1 MYGGAADDEEE
12 QFNNE
17 GAKLSSCCCKC
28 NCLLCPFVFYSTFSI
43 LAFVSHLVGIIVY
56 VYQICYIRNAY
67 LIFDVG
73 FQPQQITKAYQY
85 NPWLFGVQEIGVSFY
100 AIMVSFVFYLIMFIC
115 STCIT
120 CRIQMSPA
128 WITRHTSSYEVLQ
141 MQDITFNNK
150 KLEKKEKKEKKKREK
165 KEKKEK
171 EKEKPEELDNVD
183 EFSDNSGETQALT
196 RPKTNIQAIDNSY
209 E

>member
-1 MYGGAADDEEE
+1 MYGGVADDEEE
-12 QFNNE
+12 QFNDD
-17 GAKLSSCCCKC
+17 AKMGSCYCKC

-43 LAFVSHLVGIIVY
+43 LAFVSHLVGLIVY
-56 VYQICYIRNAY
+56 VYSICYIRNAY

-73 FQPQQITKAYQY
+73 FQPQTITKAYQY
-85 NPWLFGVQEIGVSFY
+85 NPWLFGIQEIGISFC
-100 AIMVSFVFYLIMFIC
+100 AVMISFVFYLIMFIC

-128 WITRHTSSYEVLQ
+128 WVTRHESSYEVLQ

-150 KLEKKEKKEKKKREK
+150 KLEKKEKRK
-165 KEKKEK
+165 KEKKDK
-171 EKEKPEELDNVD
+171 VKVEELENVD